1 MEPLSFGSALFFLVN
16 FLVQKLRCNFPG
28 SPVVRNSPS
37 SVGDAV
43 RSLVREL
50 KLHMPYHQ
58 KKEKKKKKKNRNNIV
73 TNSIKPL
80 KKS

>member
-58 KKEKKKKKKNRNNIV
+58 KKEKKKKKK
-73 TNSIKPL
+73 KQ
-80 KKS
+80 K